1 MMPRRPTSSRD
12 VEYVALRALAAVLT
26 RLFRGRRNLLVLFLG
41 LALGLAAVPKASA
54 ETVREETLLVT
65 LERLDAA
72 RLSPEQ
78 RRELAQVARKTR
90 NPQLAALAV
99 ETLRKVGDR
108 ESLPLLDAMAG
119 GRLRVPK
126 VDADALSVRARM
138 AAVDVR
144 MRVAERTIQSRL
156 RAG

>member
-1 MMPRRPTSSRD
+1 
-12 VEYVALRALAAVLT
+12 
-26 RLFRGRRNLLVLFLG
+26 
-41 LALGLAAVPKASA
+41 
-54 ETVREETLLVT
+54 
-65 LERLDAA
+65 
-72 RLSPEQ
+72 
-78 RRELAQVARKTR
+78 
-90 NPQLAALAV
+90 V